1 MSNPRSNSN
10 VAPRGDN
17 TPRQWQRWQMTE
29 LPAAQAANAPMGQS
43 QQAGPAKPSLSD
55 EERLEQARKAAQK
68 NGYNAGHK
76 AGFDQGL
83 AEGREKGHAEAYEV
97 GLAEGRAQAVTELET
112 RSRAELQPL
121 HTLMQSLEEAQK
133 QMDDE
138 VAHSLVELALSVGQQ
153 LARDALDAKPESLL
167 NIVRELL
174 HSEPTLSGKPR
185 LWLHPVDL
193 QLVET
198 QLGGEISAAGWQL
211 QPDDAMQRGGCRLI
225 SRSGEIDASWEERVA
240 LVWRQVRT
248 PRRRRKTARNSETM
262 SDNPNKPSGSAET

>member
-1 MSNPRSNSN
+1 MSDLRSNSN
-10 VAPRGDN
+10 AAPRGAQSA
-17 TPRQWQRWQMTE
+17 RQWQRWQMTE
-29 LPAAQAANAPMGQS
+29 LPAAQASNTPMAQPK
-43 QQAGPAKPSLSD
+43 QAGQAKPSLSD
-55 EERLEQARKAAQK
+55 EERFEQLRKAAHK
-68 NGYNAGHK
+68 SGYSAGHK
-76 AGFDQGL
+76 AGFEQGL
-83 AEGREKGHAEAYEV
+83 AEGREQGHAEAHEV

-121 HTLMQSLEEAQK
+121 HTLMQSLAEAQG

-138 VAHSLVELALSVGQQ
+138 IAHSLVELALCVGQQ

-167 NIVRELL
+167 HTVRELL
-174 HSEPTLSGKPR
+174 HSEPALSGKPR

-198 QLGGEISAAGWQL
+198 QLGGEITAAGWQL

-240 LVWRQVRT
+240 LVWRQVRS
-248 PRRRRKTARNSETM
+248 PRRRRQTVLNSEATTD
-262 SDNPNKPSGSAET
+262 SNKKPSGSAKK